1 MKLAPPVSV
10 DRDLTSAVLQ
20 LVSNLADQL
29 HPGSDFARSLGI
41 DHSLERDYGL
51 DSLARVELATRIESE
66 LGVSLDEALLSQ
78 AETPHDLLRA
88 IVTAPASASP
98 VSAPTPVHDD
108 SCIEYP
114 PDSLATLVDV
124 LDWHADRHGDRLLIT
139 I

>member
-1 MKLAPPVSV
+1 MNLASPISV

-88 IVTAPASASP
+88 IVTAPASAST
-98 VSAPTPVHDD
+98 VSAPDACARRFVYRI
-108 SCIEYP
+108 SARLRSP
-114 PDSLATLVDV
+114 PWSTFSTGTRTGMAI
-124 LDWHADRHGDRLLIT
+124 GC
-139 I
+139 